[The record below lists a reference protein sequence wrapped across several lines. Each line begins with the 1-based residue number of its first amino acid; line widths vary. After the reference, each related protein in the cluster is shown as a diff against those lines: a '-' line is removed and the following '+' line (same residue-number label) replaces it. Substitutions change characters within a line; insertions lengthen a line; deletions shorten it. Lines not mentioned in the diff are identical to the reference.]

1 MILLLSKDIAM
12 VKFSVFVLF
21 NRPTTIT
28 EVIFIFNCDYPKMII
43 LQTESFRICDKHE
56 NKKVI

>member
-1 MILLLSKDIAM
+1 M

-28 EVIFIFNCDYPKMII
+28 EVIFIFNCDYPKMIT
-43 LQTESFRICDKHE
+43 LHTESFRICDKHE